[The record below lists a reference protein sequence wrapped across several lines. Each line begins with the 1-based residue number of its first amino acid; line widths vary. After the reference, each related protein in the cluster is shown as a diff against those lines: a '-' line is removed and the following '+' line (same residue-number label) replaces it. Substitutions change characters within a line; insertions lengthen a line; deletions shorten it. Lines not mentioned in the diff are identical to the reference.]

1 MRDYPLHSN
10 TIYLFILDTSFRIAL
25 GVQEGI
31 STDIAKIQR
40 DTLFYNNDEIYSYC
54 HEDHANLYGD
64 VNLTAN
70 QTSVDYEDV
79 PATVTMPGNFRNKLA
94 FMGMVFPDNAQ
105 MLNDPNVWIGDSA
118 ATVHFAAQ
126 NWKIVPYDNQSSE
139 QVITVGNGTSKMTTM
154 SGIIYNKE
162 GLE

>member
-1 MRDYPLHSN
+1 LRDYSLHSN
-10 TIYLFILDTSFRIAL
+10 NIYLVNLDTSFRIEAL
-25 GVQEGI
+25 GFQEGI

-40 DTLFYNNDEIYSYC
+40 DTLLDNNDEIYSYC
-54 HEDHANLYGD
+54 HEDHANIYGD

-79 PATVTMPGNFRNKLA
+79 PATVIMPENFRNKLA
-94 FMGMVFPDNAQ
+94 FMGMVFPENAQ

-126 NWKIVPYDNQSSE
+126 NWNC
-139 QVITVGNGTSKMTTM
+139 T
-154 SGIIYNKE
+154 
-162 GLE
+162 L